1 METVFSSRVKSQ
13 AETDAACYSCKEQ
26 HHTHRQSRGLWELSW
41 TRRIVLLYAARP
53 LLSRLLH
60 TVWGAPHFLQ
70 GVLCEVNRVKRM
82 TQLNVQQQVMAETAI
97 GIKNKK
103 SGFDRFR
110 CISCPVIIT
119 EKRGAQSTVELRV
132 SSLASPILW
141 LIDYQQR

>member
-1 METVFSSRVKSQ
+1 
-13 AETDAACYSCKEQ
+13 
-26 HHTHRQSRGLWELSW
+26 
-41 TRRIVLLYAARP
+41 
-53 LLSRLLH
+53 
-60 TVWGAPHFLQ
+60 
-70 GVLCEVNRVKRM
+70 M

-132 SSLASPILW
+132 SSLASPIL
-141 LIDYQQR
+141 